1 MSRRTRLTA
10 GRTGALAGH
19 GFVGKAILFAPQD
32 AVVVGFRYGLSESSA
47 STPRSAAWSFPHL
60 SDVPR
65 PGSRI
70 RAGRP
75 ITTVWAV
82 AESID
87 DPNRLWVVDVW
98 TSQEAHT
105 QALKA
110 PEMRPFV
117 EQAMP
122 LLERMPEQIEVRVV
136 GGKGVPG

>member
-1 MSRRTRLTA
+1 MTYSLLNRVTTKPGQRQRVVDIL
-10 GRTGALAGH
+10 LES
-19 GFVGKAILFAPQD
+19 GKLFDDSPACQL
-32 AVVVGFRYGLSESSA
+32 YL
-47 STPRSAAWSFPHL
+47 
-60 SDVPR
+60 
-65 PGSRI
+65 
-70 RAGRP
+70 
-75 ITTVWAV
+75 V